1 MRRQRALYPQR
12 RPDCQGAQVPGTMP
26 TARRSR
32 GMWVPPPTRRR
43 QLSAANA
50 RGTTGA
56 SAAGHRLLSR
66 GTSHGAAASWPLLL
80 ARPSRW
86 CRAQHATQ
94 RCESAWPSP
103 PRTCFAPAKQRRP
116 AGRGRTAPRQHWLLP
131 CQPALPCHARHCS
144 SSTGRLGRAPH
155 RRHFFTG
162 NWYPDAQ

>member
-103 PRTCFAPAKQRRP
+103 PRTCFAPAKQQQRP
-116 AGRGRTAPRQHWLLP
+116 AGR
-131 CQPALPCHARHCS
+131 PAALRLVSAGCCHASQRRCHARHCS
-144 SSTGRLGRAPH
+144 STGRQARAPH

-162 NWYPDAQ
+162 NWYPDTQ